1 MHYGQTL
8 KYAFHVIFHPVDGFW
23 DLKREKRGSL
33 SAALTIVFLTI
44 LTLTLEKQKTGFLFN
59 TYRLE
64 YINVIVDIMTVMLL
78 YVLWSVSGW
87 CLTSLMDGEGTFRD
101 ILIATGY
108 ALFPIPLIRL
118 PLILVSHALT
128 QSEGEF
134 YTIFGAF
141 CYIWVGFLIFMG
153 TLVTHQYSV
162 KKTILTCLLTVVGMG
177 IILFIGLLFFN
188 VIQQMLTFV
197 TTIYR
202 EIRFR

>member
-23 DLKREKRGSL
+23 DLKREKKGSL
-33 SAALTIVFLTI
+33 SAAFTIVLLTI

-64 YINVIVDIMTVMLL
+64 YINVVVDIMTVMLL

-108 ALFPIPLIRL
+108 AFFPIPLIRL
-118 PLILVSHALT
+118 PLILVSHVLT

-134 YTIFGAF
+134 YTIFGTF

-162 KKTILTCLLTVVGMG
+162 KKTILTCLLTAVGMG